1 MERLGGGLG
10 RLSEGEGA
18 PPHEALCR
26 GDGDL
31 FLTRRVTGAFC
42 DGLLEHVAVAVPGI
56 LLVVW
61 ALEPL
66 GTFPEEGLLTGEVKR
81 PRPPIEVRSGFEVE
95 FLPIFASFTSL
106 SVLEDGGAGGG
117 GAREAL
123 LLLRTLVV
131 AVVVFSV
138 EVSETSFKVSSSS
151 CRSFSLF
158 FTITLRLMVPLLPWA
173 SGTI

>member
-31 FLTRRVTGAFC
+31 LLTRRVTGAFG
-42 DGLLEHVAVAVPGI
+42 DGLLEQALVADI
-56 LLVVW
+56 FLVVR

-81 PRPPIEVRSGFEVE
+81 PPTEVRSGFEVE
-95 FLPIFASFTSL
+95 FLPSCASFTSL
-106 SVLEDGGAGGG
+106 PVPEDGGMGGG
-117 GAREAL
+117 GAREVL
-123 LLLRTLVV
+123 LLLLTL
-131 AVVVFSV
+131 AVVVVVSSV
-138 EVSETSFKVSSSS
+138 GVSETSFKVSSNS

-158 FTITLRLMVPLLPWA
+158 FTITLRLMVPLLSWA
-173 SGTI
+173 RAAI